1 MVAVL
6 LGRCKQRA
14 KRARREVAPPTEAQ
28 WEAAAQ
34 KSVARMNATA
44 SDAGQVSALVHDWG
58 KWLRSSKL
66 RPAPALDRGCDHAL
80 EINECSDEVSAMTDN
95 APAKRK
101 PGRPTKYSPARAKLI
116 CDAIASGQTAREFA
130 ATQEIPWQSVCN
142 WRDQHPE
149 FAAQLKAAQAARAEH
164 MAAEILEIS
173 DDSSADW
180 IEYETP
186 TGRIRRE
193 PNHEL
198 VQRARLRVETRK
210 YLMEKWSPHNYGPMQ
225 RLELT
230 GAGGGPILLEQLT
243 LITMQRLA
251 ADRAAAA
258 SNGPKMI
265 DDAEHAPRLTYHKTK

>member
-1 MVAVL
+1 
-6 LGRCKQRA
+6 
-14 KRARREVAPPTEAQ
+14 
-28 WEAAAQ
+28 
-34 KSVARMNATA
+34 
-44 SDAGQVSALVHDWG
+44 
-58 KWLRSSKL
+58 
-66 RPAPALDRGCDHAL
+66 
-80 EINECSDEVSAMTDN
+80 MTDN

-101 PGRPTKYSPARAKLI
+101 PGRPTKYSAARAKRI
-116 CDAIASGQTAREFA
+116 CDAIASGRTAREIA
-130 ATQEIPWQSVCN
+130 ATQEIPWQTVCN

-149 FAAQLKAAQAARAEH
+149 FAAQLKAAQAARAEL

-173 DDSSADW
+173 DDASADW

-193 PNHEL
+193 PNHDL

-210 YLMEKWSPHNYGPMQ
+210 YLMERWSPHNYGPMQ

-243 LITMQRLA
+243 LVTMDRLQ

-258 SNGPKMI
+258 SNGTKMI
-265 DDAEHAPRLTYHKTK
+265 EDAEDAPRLTHHKVK